1 MKRTDPAAQVRK
13 ARIQL
18 EVAERELVES
28 SRPWAR
34 RLRRHREAIT
44 LAGGFTSG
52 LALVVLPA
60 RWWARAGAVAG
71 RAAAGAARSVLTP
84 MLLGAALAWLRPNP
98 PASSSVA
105 SEKKDL

>member
-1 MKRTDPAAQVRK
+1 MKQTSPATQVRA

-18 EVAERELVES
+18 ESAERQLANS
-28 SRPWAR
+28 ARPWKQ
-34 RLRRHREAIT
+34 RLREHRQALA

-84 MLLGAALAWLRPNP
+84 MLLGAAVAWLRPNR
-98 PASSSVA
+98 SSNGSVA
-105 SEKKDL
+105 AKQDA